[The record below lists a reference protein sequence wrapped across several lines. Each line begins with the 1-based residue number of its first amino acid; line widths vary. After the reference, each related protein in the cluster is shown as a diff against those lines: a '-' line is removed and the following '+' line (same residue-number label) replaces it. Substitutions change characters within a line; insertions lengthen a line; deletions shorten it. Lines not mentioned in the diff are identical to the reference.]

1 MFLKIQNDICPHPL
15 YNDFSIDKYFKE
27 YLAKYYQQALSSPF
41 HLKIPDMPLSEGPV
55 HGQ

>member
-41 HLKIPDMPLSEGPV
+41 HLKIPDMPLSKGPV